1 MSGDRRE
8 NAEPPLTERVFA
20 EMARAGVQVAV
31 GRYDEPRL
39 LYVAPAFATGRE
51 PTDEHR
57 TIHIG
62 LDLFAD
68 AGTPVFA
75 PLAGTIHAFSDN
87 AQPQDYGPVI
97 ILRHETDDGTEFFT
111 LYGHLS
117 RESLATAE
125 VGRVREGGRGD
136 RDARRTG
143 RERRMDAASP
153 PADHHRPARSRHRFS
168 GRCATVAARG
178 VAGALSRSESARAR
192 AGRSLSG

>member
-1 MSGDRRE
+1 MSRRRSRSDRD
-8 NAEPPLTERVFA
+8 A
-20 EMARAGVQVAV
+20 
-31 GRYDEPRL
+31 
-39 LYVAPAFATGRE
+39 
-51 PTDEHR
+51 TDEHR

-117 RESLATAE
+117 RESLARLA
-125 VGRVREGGRGD
+125 D
-136 RDARRTG
+136 RPT
-143 RERRMDAASP
+143 S
-153 PADHHRPARSRHRFS
+153 
-168 GRCATVAARG
+168 
-178 VAGALSRSESARAR
+178 
-192 AGRSLSG
+192 